1 MRLQDEKSRFLIIL
15 KLMNLENKQTTKKDI
30 NDFII
35 SLNDESN
42 RNSIVIVEGK
52 KDVEA
57 LYFVGFKGNIK
68 AYHHFRGTTNFIDQC
83 SLRYNKV
90 ILLLDS
96 DRKGSF
102 ITKKILSQSNGKT
115 IDLKYKK
122 KLQKITRGRIKKIE
136 EIKSFYQFLSE
147 K

>member
-1 MRLQDEKSRFLIIL
+1 
-15 KLMNLENKQTTKKDI
+15 MNIENKQTTKKDI

-42 RNSIVIVEGK
+42 RNSVVIVEGK

-83 SLRYNKV
+83 SVRYNKV

-102 ITKKILSQSNGKT
+102 ITKKILSQSNGKA
-115 IDLKYKK
+115 IDWKYKK
-122 KLQKITRGRIKKIE
+122 KLQRITKGRIKKIE
-136 EIKSFYQFLSE
+136 EIKSFYLFLSE

>member
-1 MRLQDEKSRFLIIL
+1 MKI
-15 KLMNLENKQTTKKDI
+15 ENKQTTIKNID
-30 NDFII
+30 DFIL

-57 LYFVGFKGNIK
+57 LYYLGYSGKIK
-68 AYHHFRGTTNFIDQC
+68 TYHHFRGTTNFIDRC
-83 SLRYNKV
+83 ATNYNKL

-96 DRKGSF
+96 DRKGNA
-102 ITKKILSQSNGKT
+102 ITKKILSQLNGKI
-115 IDLKYKK
+115 IDLNYKK
-122 KLQKITRGRIKKIE
+122 KLLKITSGKIKKIE
-136 EIKSFYQFLSE
+136 EIKSFYICISE